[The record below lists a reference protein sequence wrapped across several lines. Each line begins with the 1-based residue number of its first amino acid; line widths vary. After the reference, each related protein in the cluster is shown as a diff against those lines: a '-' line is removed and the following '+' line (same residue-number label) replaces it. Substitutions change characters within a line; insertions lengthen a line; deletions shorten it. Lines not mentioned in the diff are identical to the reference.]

1 MRERQRGAGA
11 SAVIVLV
18 LVVVLEPGLRD
29 DHPSSAYPGNRSVG
43 STKSWEKRVS
53 EDEDDDEY
61 EDDCGELLA
70 PSDLRP
76 MQRDSYDY

>member
-1 MRERQRGAGA
+1 VGEGTSTGAGA
-11 SAVIVLV
+11 SVV

-29 DHPSSAYPGNRSVG
+29 DHPSSAYLGNRSVG
-43 STKSWEKRVS
+43 STRSWEKRVS
-53 EDEDDDEY
+53 EDDDEY

-76 MQRDSYDY
+76 VQRYSCDD

>member
-1 MRERQRGAGA
+1 VGEGTSTGAGA
-11 SAVIVLV
+11 SAVI
-18 LVVVLEPGLRD
+18 VVVLEPGLRD
-29 DHPSSAYPGNRSVG
+29 DHPSSAYLGNRSVG

-76 MQRDSYDY
+76 MQRDSCDD